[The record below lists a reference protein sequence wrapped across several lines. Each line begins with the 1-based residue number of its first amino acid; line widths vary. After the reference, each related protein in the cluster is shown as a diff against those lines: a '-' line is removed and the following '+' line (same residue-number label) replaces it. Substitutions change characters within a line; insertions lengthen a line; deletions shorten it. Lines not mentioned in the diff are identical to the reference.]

1 MAAKSTSP
9 ASRSQ
14 LSGTG
19 VRRQAAL
26 ENVVCALSSP
36 SQNIARPS
44 ISRGSAARTSGFARL
59 RIGIWYN
66 LQLANMAATPAH
78 RVSTGERINVHEAPG
93 RLQREL
99 GSRGIRLTRQRRV
112 LLQVMETARRHL
124 DAGEI
129 LDRAQK
135 IDSNITRVTVYRTI
149 DLLKRH
155 GLIDELDLLHLRG
168 DRHFYES
175 HGPRDHI
182 HVACLRCGKVR
193 EVESELYEELKQ
205 QIARDCSIDI
215 TVSRTEIGGV
225 CTECRKQEKQRATS

>member
-1 MAAKSTSP
+1 
-9 ASRSQ
+9 
-14 LSGTG
+14 
-19 VRRQAAL
+19 
-26 ENVVCALSSP
+26 
-36 SQNIARPS
+36 
-44 ISRGSAARTSGFARL
+44 
-59 RIGIWYN
+59 
-66 LQLANMAATPAH
+66 MAATPAH
-78 RVSTGERINVHEAPG
+78 RVSTGERINIHEPPG
-93 RLQREL
+93 RLQKEL
-99 GSRGIRLTRQRRV
+99 GARGIRLTKQRRV

-129 LDRAQK
+129 FERAQK

-193 EVESELYEELKQ
+193 EVESDLYEQLKQ
-205 QIARDCSIDI
+205 QITRDTGIEIS
-215 TVSRTEIGGV
+215 VARTEVGGL
-225 CTECRKQEKQRATS
+225 CSDCRAKS